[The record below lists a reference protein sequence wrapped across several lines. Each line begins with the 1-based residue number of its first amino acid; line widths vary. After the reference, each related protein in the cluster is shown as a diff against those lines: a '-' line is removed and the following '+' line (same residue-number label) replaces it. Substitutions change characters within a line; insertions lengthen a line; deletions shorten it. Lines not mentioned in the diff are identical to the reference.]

1 MHSLSKRWLSHCLV
15 FTLCLSSAAVVFAQ
29 STGGRIL
36 GKVSDPSGAA
46 LTSVKVTLVNDATAA
61 SRDVQTNDSGD
72 YVFVEVVPGTYH
84 VEYELAGFK
93 KSIEKSVSVDVNQV
107 VTLNS
112 TMRIGAKEE
121 GTFRNHMIT
130 HTGRIRHSVYYSIID
145 CEWPAVKARLEEKLA
160 RV

>member
-1 MHSLSKRWLSHCLV
+1 LSA
-15 FTLCLSSAAVVFAQ
+15 SAVFAQ

-46 LTSVKVTLVNDATAA
+46 LTSVKVTLVNEATAA
-61 SRDVQTNDSGD
+61 SRGVQTNDSGD

-84 VEYELAGFK
+84 VEYELTGFK
-93 KSIEKSVSVDVNQV
+93 KSIEKGVSVDVNQV

-121 GTFRNHMIT
+121 TVEVT
-130 HTGRIRHSVYYSIID
+130 
-145 CEWPAVKARLEEKLA
+145 
-160 RV
+160 